1 MARLGFGTD
10 VINEC
15 LNHMQQDRMA
25 KVYIRDR
32 RQEAQAQAFDALGER
47 LGVLLG
53 SAKASGSEA

>member
-1 MARLGFGTD
+1 MARLGFGSD

-32 RQEAQAQAFDALGER
+32 RESEQVKAFDKLGEALNALQVGAR
-47 LGVLLG
+47 
-53 SAKASGSEA
+53 